1 MEKMP
6 CFGRTEGSHVKVSSG
21 SSAPSTSSFPY
32 SSSSSSSS
40 QSPAASLKSSLSSSL
55 TPHKPQEKF
64 VNGRGPATPRSVTPP
79 SAHDGR
85 RSPSRSPLDKR
96 PAPSSSPSSSQ
107 DRRPSASPSPSS
119 LDRRPS
125 ASPSPSS
132 MDRRSSAPP
141 SPLERKHQ
149 NGTKSSRHK
158 RVSGKRFLLPFL
170 FCCFYLLRDY
180 NVW

>member
-6 CFGRTEGSHVKVSSG
+6 CFGRTEGSNVKVSSG
-21 SSAPSTSSFPY
+21 SSAPSTSSFLY
-32 SSSSSSSS
+32 SSSSSSSSS
-40 QSPAASLKSSLSSSL
+40 QSPATSLKSSLSSSL

-79 SAHDGR
+79 SAQDGR

-96 PAPSSSPSSSQ
+96 PAPSPSSSQ

-132 MDRRSSAPP
+132 LDRRSSAPP

-149 NGTKSSRHK
+149 NGTKGSRHK
-158 RVSGKRFLLPFL
+158 RVSGKCLLCSCL
-170 FCCFYLLRDY
+170 FCSLNLNHVNHD
-180 NVW
+180 VW